1 MSRFESQL
9 GLRQIFVSE
18 MSCYLSGSQPELIH
32 GAEIFDP
39 DVAPYGPTPLC
50 ILVSSLSLDRF
61 DGCVRLLLHAA
72 CLPAGP
78 KQAKRH
84 ACHRDQRREY
94 GSCPLIHPGIVSR
107 RRSRQG
113 EPGRADWRL

>member
-39 DVAPYGPTPLC
+39 DVASYGPTPLC
-50 ILVSSLSLDRF
+50 ILVSSLRLDRF

-84 ACHRDQRREY
+84 TCHRDQRREY

-107 RRSRQG
+107 
-113 EPGRADWRL
+113 